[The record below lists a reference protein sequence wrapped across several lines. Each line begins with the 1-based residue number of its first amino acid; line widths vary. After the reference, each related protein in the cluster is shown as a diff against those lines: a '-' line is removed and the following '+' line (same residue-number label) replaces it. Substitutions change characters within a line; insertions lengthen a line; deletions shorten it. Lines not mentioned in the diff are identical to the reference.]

1 MSTLLHVRDLAFSRA
16 GRSLFA
22 GLDFAVSSGDH
33 VALVGHN
40 GSGKSTLLTLLARR
54 EEPDAGRVEHAHAMA
69 LAVVEQFL
77 PEAVADLPACDAVL
91 ATLPPGQRDERYRA
105 EVLLVELGLGA
116 DHFETRARDLS
127 GGQQNRLM
135 LARAMVG
142 EPDLLLLDEPTN
154 HLDLATLRVFEE
166 FLLARP
172 RLAWL
177 LVSHDRR
184 FLDRVTSRTL
194 FLRDGR
200 LAAFDLPFSEARGA
214 LAERDVADAEAAAA
228 EEREIRRLKA
238 SAKRLA
244 IWGRQHDNE
253 KFSRRAKSMEKQI
266 DRLEAERTEVSRG
279 NPLDL
284 ELELG
289 DARSRRLLT
298 VEQLPVH
305 AGANPEAPVL
315 LSVESLTVRP
325 GERLALLGRNGAGKS
340 SFIRTLL
347 AADTEGAA
355 IRFSPQTRV
364 GYYDQELENVSAASP
379 MADWLAQAADVSDT
393 RARNAL
399 IHAGFPYARQ
409 DTPVRKLSGG
419 ERARLLFLVQ
429 TLTKPNFLI
438 LDEPTNHIDIEGREQ
453 LEASLLDA
461 GAAVLVTS
469 HDRDFVET
477 VAERFLLIEDGAL
490 REISD
495 PRRYHDD
502 PERTRTSAG
511 SLEPGKEA
519 SAATGADPAEDAD
532 ELLARIVELE
542 EKLEADRA
550 RKPRFQKPDRQVRWA
565 EEIAALYARLED

>member
-1 MSTLLHVRDLAFSRA
+1 MSTLLQVRDLAVSRG
-16 GRSLFA
+16 GRSLFS
-22 GLDFAVSSGDH
+22 GLDFALGAGDH
-33 VALVGHN
+33 VGLVGHN
-40 GSGKSTLLTLLARR
+40 GSGKSTLLALLARR
-54 EEPDAGRVEHAHAMA
+54 EAPDAGRVEHAHAMA
-69 LAVVEQFL
+69 LACVEQFL

-91 ATLPPGQRDERYRA
+91 EALPANQRDERYRA
-105 EVLLVELGLGA
+105 EVLLEELGLGSA
-116 DHFETRARDLS
+116 HFETRARDLS

-154 HLDLATLRVFEE
+154 HLDLATLRVFED

-172 RLAWL
+172 RLAWM

-184 FLDRVTSRTL
+184 FLDRLTRRTL

-214 LAERDVADAEAAAA
+214 LAERDAAAAEAAAA
-228 EEREIRRLKA
+228 EAREIRRLRA

-266 DRLEAERTEVSRG
+266 DRLEGERTEVSRG

-298 VEQLPVH
+298 VEGLEVH
-305 AGANPEAPVL
+305 AGADPRAPVL
-315 LSVESLTVRP
+315 LTVESLTVRP
-325 GERLALLGRNGAGKS
+325 GERLALLGRNGVGKS
-340 SFIRTLL
+340 SLIRTLL
-347 AADTEGAA
+347 AAGTDGAA
-355 IRFSPQTRV
+355 IRFSPQARI
-364 GYYDQELENVSAASP
+364 GYYDQELESVSAATA
-379 MADWLAQAADVSDT
+379 MADWLAEAADVSDL
-393 RARNAL
+393 RARNTL

-409 DTPVRKLSGG
+409 DTPVHSLSGG

-429 TLTKPNFLI
+429 ALTKPNFLI

-477 VAERFLLIEDGAL
+477 VAERFLLIEGGRL
-490 REISD
+490 QELSD
-495 PRRYHDD
+495 PGLYHDD
-502 PERTRTSAG
+502 PEQAG
-511 SLEPGKEA
+511 KPEGTDARP
-519 SAATGADPAEDAD
+519 AAQETGAEAADAEAV
-532 ELLARIVELE
+532 LARIVELE

-550 RKPRFQKPDRQVRWA
+550 RKAKFQKPARQAAWA